1 MRACAKGV
9 QVTHPLTGDEQ
20 GRWAAEVLR
29 RASAVLN
36 GRMVGVWEV
45 SPENSLVPVVTN
57 VTESLAWDAT
67 PEVREALRHLAM
79 PASPGSRWVAGRLS
93 ANGQWAVAPVRDQ
106 VPAPPPYSQE
116 RRSRER
122 LALELAGLCLGLS
135 RLGGG
140 ARAESG
146 EAASPDLFQRF
157 TEQLGSFAQEIAV
170 PLAVARTAVVRG
182 GAVLAGTPQP
192 DAASR
197 DKLLEDL
204 RAASR
209 ALEQAVALVK
219 TVQERARAV
228 VASGGSFDVVQVV
241 WSCVDG
247 VRAQAALRGA
257 TLELKTLA
265 YVVSVPGNAED
276 LKKVLSAAITAAI
289 DSLKGRVGTV
299 RVSVENVGPVVM
311 LAVRSPVVEALD
323 AHAAAVAEAKGIAE
337 KTFGG
342 TLTVTAQPGEG
353 TTITIAIPVPSHRF
367 RDPALWWER

>member
-1 MRACAKGV
+1 M
-9 QVTHPLTGDEQ
+9 THPLTGDEQ

-106 VPAPPPYSQE
+106 VPAPPPFSQE

-135 RLGGG
+135 RLGARGDG
-140 ARAESG
+140 AG
-146 EAASPDLFQRF
+146 AAAPDLFQRF
-157 TEQLGSFAQEIAV
+157 TEQLGSFAQEIAA
-170 PLAVARTAVVRG
+170 PLAAARTAVVRG

-192 DAASR
+192 DAAAR

-219 TVQERARAV
+219 SVQERARAV

-265 YVVSVPGNAED
+265 YVVTVPGNAED
-276 LKKVLSAAITAAI
+276 LKKVLSSAINAAVE
-289 DSLKGRVGTV
+289 SLRGRVGTV

-311 LAVRSPVVEALD
+311 LSVRSPSVEALD
-323 AHAAAVAEAKGIAE
+323 AHAAAVAEAKSIAE

-342 TLTVTAQPGEG
+342 TLTVTAQPAEG
-353 TTITIAIPVPSHRF
+353 TTITIAIPVPTHRF